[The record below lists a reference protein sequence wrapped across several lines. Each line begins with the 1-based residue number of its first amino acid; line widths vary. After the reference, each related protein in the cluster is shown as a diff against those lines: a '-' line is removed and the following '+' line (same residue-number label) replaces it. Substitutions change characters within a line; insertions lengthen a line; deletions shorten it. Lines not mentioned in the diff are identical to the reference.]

1 LKSSAFACWFRG
13 GNIPEG
19 FRDGDLL
26 PPRNQQANAEDFKE
40 FFGDPAMKGASELMM
55 SLIQDFNGCAAN
67 IIERYNLQEEVK
79 EFLEYVFSEDW
90 IKIVEFGTKEEFK
103 NELAI
108 AINPLITKAMGI
120 TGR

>member
-1 LKSSAFACWFRG
+1 
-13 GNIPEG
+13 
-19 FRDGDLL
+19 
-26 PPRNQQANAEDFKE
+26 
-40 FFGDPAMKGASELMM
+40 MKGASELMM